1 MYIVYTLSGIEK
13 VDQLFGSK
21 MKDVCIEDRDETFEN
36 KQLKFIYNFLNQVE
50 NIKKM
55 DECALRYEI
64 ELNRWG
70 HKPEVIPQE
79 MLKSS
84 TVSYINPVNSSQISF
99 ILMEIKIFFR
109 F

>member
-13 VDQLFGSK
+13 VEKLFGSK
-21 MKDVCIEDRDETFEN
+21 MKDVCIEDSDETFEN
-36 KQLKFIYNFLNQVE
+36 KQLKFIYNFLKQVE
-50 NIKKM
+50 SIKKM
-55 DECALRYEI
+55 DERALRYEI

-70 HKPEVIPQE
+70 KEPEVIPRE

-84 TVSYINPVNSSQISF
+84 TVSYITLVKSSLISF
-99 ILMEIKIFFR
+99 ILMEIKICFR

>member
-1 MYIVYTLSGIEK
+1 MFITYTFSGIEK
-13 VDQLFGSK
+13 VEQLFGSK

-55 DECALRYEI
+55 DERALRYEI

-70 HKPEVIPQE
+70 HKPEVIPQTQ
-79 MLKSS
+79 LQSS
-84 TVSYINPVNSSQISF
+84 TVSYITLVKSSLISF
-99 ILMEIKIFFR
+99 FF
-109 F
+109 FNGN

>member
-1 MYIVYTLSGIEK
+1 MYISYTLNGIEK
-13 VDQLFGSK
+13 VEQSFGSK
-21 MKDVCIEDRDETFEN
+21 MKDVCIDDRDETFEN

-55 DECALRYEI
+55 DASALRYEI

-70 HKPEVIPQE
+70 HKPEVIPRH
-79 MLKSS
+79 MLKNPAVSLS
-84 TVSYINPVNSSQISF
+84 TLVNSNLIIF
-99 ILMEIKIFFR
+99 ILMGIQICFR

>member
-1 MYIVYTLSGIEK
+1 MYIAYTLSGIEK
-13 VDQLFGSK
+13 VEKLFGSK

-55 DECALRYEI
+55 DESALRCEI

-70 HKPEVIPQE
+70 KEPEVIPRE

-84 TVSYINPVNSSQISF
+84 TVSYITLVKSSVISF
-99 ILMEIKIFFR
+99 ILMEIKIYFR

>member
-1 MYIVYTLSGIEK
+1 LSGIEK
-13 VDQLFGSK
+13 VEKLFGSK

-55 DECALRYEI
+55 DERTLRYEI

-70 HKPEVIPQE
+70 HKPEVIPRE

-84 TVSYINPVNSSQISF
+84 TVSYITLVKFSLISF
-99 ILMEIKIFFR
+99 IFMEIKICFR

>member
-13 VDQLFGSK
+13 VEKLFGSK
-21 MKDVCIEDRDETFEN
+21 MKDICIEDSEETFEN
-36 KQLKFIYNFLNQVE
+36 KQLKCIYNFLYQVE

-55 DECALRYEI
+55 DEHALRYEI

-70 HKPEVIPQE
+70 EKPEVIPQE
-79 MLKSS
+79 MMKSL
-84 TVSYINPVNSSQISF
+84 TVSYTTLVKSSPIGF
-99 ILMEIKIFFR
+99 ILMEIKICFR